1 MSGGLE
7 SIAAAS
13 DDMLIPGL
21 NFKLP
26 QGASYVSQRRFS
38 TFFPQ
43 GSNIYST
50 TGTRLIRFVLS
61 DATNLLDLST
71 FRLAFQLS
79 NTDGANYLQ
88 PTGHP
93 GMCWFQR
100 CRIYVGGCLCEDILL
115 ANRVSGMLNKLK
127 PPARLWSEALE
138 LLGQASETP
147 GTTSWVAGHMSGPY
161 LAPLGPGT
169 SRTIITPIFSGL
181 LQTHYL
187 LPGRFPITI
196 ELELV
201 NNPSQCLAAGDPY
214 GSTGTTARTFS
225 QSFSMQNVRILC
237 DVVTV
242 DNAVQEELSRVLL
255 SGGALPMHF
264 SSYSSTMH
272 NLQLTS
278 NANQSWSVTLSR
290 AFSRIKDIWVTFDS
304 DASHGQ
310 IATESSNFLNW
321 HGKPDWNVYGD
332 NNLYNTASGEGW
344 RFQMTTGSLIFPDLP
359 MSSSQEAWYQLSKVL
374 GMASNIEGV
383 GIPPG
388 EWLGTNFILSLD
400 MEKMAS
406 SPGSGM
412 AAFTGL
418 STRNAGDTLRFAF
431 DNVTPYQAPGTP
443 TTLQTNRALGSVPQ
457 RMYITLHMD
466 LVLEMRAEGCVLL
479 D

>member
-1 MSGGLE
+1 
-7 SIAAAS
+7 
-13 DDMLIPGL
+13 MLIPGL

-26 QGASYVSQRRFS
+26 QGASYVSGRRFS

-79 NTDGANYLQ
+79 NLDASNYLK

-93 GMCWFQR
+93 GQCWFQR
-100 CRIYVGGCLCEDILL
+100 SRIYVGGCLVEDILL
-115 ANRVSGMLNKLK
+115 ANRVSGMLKLVK
-127 PPARLWSEALE
+127 PTDRNWAESLE
-138 LLGQASETP
+138 LIGQTNEAPLT
-147 GTTSWVAGHMSGPY
+147 GSWVAGHTASPFLMPI
-161 LAPLGPGT
+161 PPNQT
-169 SRTIITPIFSGL
+169 RTIITPIFSGL

-201 NNPSQCLAAGDPY
+201 NNANQCCAAGDPY
-214 GSTGTTARTFS
+214 VNAGAQTYS
-225 QSFSMQNVRILC
+225 QTFSMQNVRLLC

-255 SGGALPMHF
+255 SGGALPMQF
-264 SSYSSTMH
+264 TSYSSTMH
-272 NLQLTS
+272 YLQLTGA
-278 NANQSWSVTLSR
+278 ANQSWSVTLSR
-290 AFSRIKDIWVTFDS
+290 AFSRIKDIWITFDS
-304 DASHGQ
+304 DNAHAQAG
-310 IATESSNFLNW
+310 TESNTFLNW
-321 HGKPDWNVYGD
+321 HGKSDFNVYGD
-332 NNLYNTASGEGW
+332 KNAYYPASGEGW
-344 RFQMTTGSLIFPDLP
+344 RFQMSSGSLIFPDLP

-374 GMASNIEGV
+374 GMHSSVEGV
-383 GIPPG
+383 SIPPG
-388 EWLGTNFILSLD
+388 EWLGTNFMIGMD

-431 DNVTPYQAPGTP
+431 DNVTPWQAPGSGA
-443 TTLQTNRALGSVPQ
+443 TTLQTARALGSIPS
-457 RMYITLHMD
+457 RMYITLHVDM
-466 LVLEMRAEGCVLL
+466 VLELRAEGCVLL